1 MSKKLEQLH
10 GVFDKFW
17 KYLYKSICSSQI
29 NDHRLYIN
37 LFVKMADILHIH
49 ICSLRMPTRF
59 KAISKLS
66 NNCHYDRLRH
76 KQHAPTTIKNVCFS
90 FFFLVFHSFQCKQ
103 KRCTYINQMH
113 FTWSRIQFSKSE
125 QSNIVE

>member
-1 MSKKLEQLH
+1 MSKKLEKLH

-49 ICSLRMPTRF
+49 MLTQNAHSIQSHIE
-59 KAISKLS
+59 AI
-66 NNCHYDRLRH
+66 
-76 KQHAPTTIKNVCFS
+76 
-90 FFFLVFHSFQCKQ
+90 
-103 KRCTYINQMH
+103 
-113 FTWSRIQFSKSE
+113 E
-125 QSNIVE
+125 